1 MGRADAVGQNIR
13 RQNTEKESSSMGE
26 KSVQKKKYILDT
38 ARQVFVEK
46 GYKSVTMKDIVE
58 ACGISRGGLYLYF
71 DSTEQ
76 ILLEI
81 LQIEA
86 EETDDIFTQNI
97 AEENTAADIL
107 TLFLKEQKK
116 ELLQKKDNLTA
127 AIYEYF
133 FEHKTT
139 DKNNM
144 LRKQFEAGVRVIEK
158 LIEAGIASGEFYCE
172 NPKGAAS
179 NIMYVLEGM
188 KINAQTFGI
197 TEKMVDEQL
206 LYIMEGLII
215 D

>member
-1 MGRADAVGQNIR
+1 
-13 RQNTEKESSSMGE
+13 MGE
-26 KSVQKKKYILDT
+26 KSAQKKKYILDT
-38 ARQVFVEK
+38 ARKVFVEK

-81 LQIEA
+81 LQMEA
-86 EETDDIFTQNI
+86 EETDDIFSENI
-97 AEENTAADIL
+97 TEGDTAADIL

-116 ELLQKKDNLTA
+116 ELLQKNTLTTA
-127 AIYEYF
+127 VYEYF
-133 FEHKTT
+133 FANKTQ

-144 LRKQFEAGVRVIEK
+144 LRKQFDAGVRVLEK
-158 LIEAGIASGEFYCE
+158 LIETGIASGEFYCE

-197 TEKMVDEQL
+197 TEKKVDEQL